1 MSLPFIRTNIE
12 AQLCKVKQMWVK
24 WPLSSTSIRQKTVLA
39 QTTQSIRFFQK
50 DIKRIED
57 DVHIASKENI

>member
-12 AQLCKVKQMWVK
+12 GTVKVEQMWVK
-24 WPLSSTSIRQKTVLA
+24 WPLSGTSIRQKTVLA
-39 QTTQSIRFFQK
+39 QTTQSIRSFQK

>member
-1 MSLPFIRTNIE
+1 MSLPFIRTDT
-12 AQLCKVKQMWVK
+12 KVEQMWVK
-24 WPLSSTSIRQKTVLA
+24 WPSTGIRKKTVLA
-39 QTTQSIRFFQK
+39 QTTQSIRSFQK

>member
-1 MSLPFIRTNIE
+1 MLLPFKRTDIE
-12 AQLCKVKQMWVK
+12 GTVNVDQMWVK
-24 WPLSSTSIRQKTVLA
+24 WPSTGIRKKTVLA
-39 QTTQSIRFFQK
+39 QTTQSIRSFQK

>member
-1 MSLPFIRTNIE
+1 MSLPFKRTDIE
-12 AQLCKVKQMWVK
+12 GTVNVDQMWVK
-24 WPLSSTSIRQKTVLA
+24 WPSTGIRKKTVFA
-39 QTTQSIRFFQK
+39 QTTQSIRSFQK